1 VIGDDIRGRT
11 AEEMNLGK
19 CPVCKGT
26 LAIKHLRGN
35 TQFIGCSNYPEC
47 MFNIGLP
54 MAQWGFAVRTDEVC
68 DKHHLN
74 FVRLVRKGAR
84 PWDIG
89 CPLCHHITSNAESL
103 NEIPSMN
110 DALAKKLLAQHI
122 YTVAELARST
132 PVTLAQRLDLS
143 PETAQNLISDAG
155 SMLGKLRRRSEC
167 RKFMRDH
174 LIPRKGRSYAKILT
188 ALKTAGITELSGL
201 AHADIAMLKA
211 AGIGEEEAG
220 QVLAEAKVVYYG
232 QVLKEIGIPAVSL
245 KKYVA
250 AGITSPEAFCDQ
262 PPGSLSKL
270 TGMSPATVQRHVGLV
285 CTYLKKPVPKKFSK
299 QQIERGRKELLAIKG
314 IDKAMIGKLSRAG
327 IINATYLL
335 EADAAKLAAE
345 TGIMAHVVQDFQ
357 KAIRKKRDNAV
368 IQI

>member
-1 VIGDDIRGRT
+1 
-11 AEEMNLGK
+11 
-19 CPVCKGT
+19 VC
-26 LAIKHLRGN
+26 
-35 TQFIGCSNYPEC
+35 Y
-47 MFNIGLP
+47 
-54 MAQWGFAVRTDEVC
+54 
-68 DKHHLN
+68 KHHLN

-89 CPLCHHITSNAESL
+89 CPLCHHISSNAESL
-103 NEIPSMN
+103 AEIPSIN
-110 DALAKKLLAQHI
+110 ETLAKKLLAQHI

-132 PVTLAQRLDLS
+132 PATLAQHLDLS

-220 QVLAEAKVVYYG
+220 QVLAEAKTVYYG

-314 IDKAMIGKLSRAG
+314 IDKAMIEKLSRAG
-327 IINATYLL
+327 IINGTYLL

-345 TGIMAHVVQDFQ
+345 TGIMAHVIQDFQ
-357 KAIRKKRDNAV
+357 KAIQKKRDIAV